1 MRPRLF
7 ATAAA
12 LAALAITAPAQA
24 ATLDASAGS
33 AFQIDFR
40 INDGGPLP
48 TEIIAGAQGPQSSV
62 AVSSDLDAP
71 GSTRHDYDTNVVA
84 GTSAADPS
92 HFGSYR
98 SDSHGVGDIA
108 VGRNDLYTYGVLA
121 VSPEPPNDFV
131 ESQYRGHASTGVIVQ
146 SGTPMTGTGLVDA
159 AHSRA
164 VVFQNLTGQ
173 DYFFTL
179 TGTISAWSR
188 AEFNGASGFATAFTE
203 VGLRFQSTQDLDI
216 TFAATSPFLPSSYT
230 EGTTGSAAIDR
241 VTNVSCT
248 GLLGIAASA
257 RVQGLDP
264 AGHELASASGGYD
277 YLLGVTLKPGEVLT
291 MTHFVTYRDE
301 TEGHFT
307 VAPVP
312 LPAGLTLLGAGL
324 LCLGGLGARRRR
336 RG

>member
-12 LAALAITAPAQA
+12 LAALAITTPAQA
-24 ATLDASAGS
+24 ATLDAGAGS
-33 AFQIDFR
+33 AFRIDFR
-40 INDGGPLP
+40 VNDGGPLP
-48 TEIIAGAQGPQSSV
+48 AEIIAASQGPQTSV

-71 GSTRHDYDTNVVA
+71 GSVRYDYDTNIVA
-84 GTSAADPS
+84 GITAADPS
-92 HFGSYR
+92 QFGSYR

-108 VGRNDLYTYGVLA
+108 VGRTDLYTYGILA
-121 VSPEPPNDFV
+121 LSPEPPNDFV
-131 ESQYRGHASTGVIVQ
+131 EGQFRGYGSTDVIVQ

-159 AHSRA
+159 TRSRD
-164 VVFQNLTGQ
+164 VVFENLTGQ

-179 TGTISAWSR
+179 SGTISAWSR
-188 AEFNGASGFATAFTE
+188 AEFNGASGFATALTE
-203 VGLRFQSTQDLDI
+203 VGLQFQSTQGLDI
-216 TFAATSPFLPSSYT
+216 TFAATSPFLPNSYT

-241 VTNVSCT
+241 VTDVSGT

-257 RVQGLDP
+257 RVQGLNP

-301 TEGHFT
+301 TEGHFIA
-307 VAPVP
+307 APVP

-324 LCLGGLGARRRR
+324 LCLGGLSALRRR